1 MLRVKIVCTIGPS
14 STDPDILAQL
24 IDAGM
29 NVARIN
35 MSHGDHNFHA
45 RNIHAIREIAQERN
59 RPIAILVDLQGPK
72 LRVGEMQPGGVPLTA
87 GEELILTT
95 EDIIGVPGR
104 VPIQNKEVPS
114 SIEQGRLD
122 ARAQAAAESNER
134 ILLDD
139 GLLELEVLDATES
152 TVRTRV
158 IVGGTLEDR
167 KGMNLPQTRLTV
179 PSMTEKDRVDVDFAL
194 EHQADWIALSFVRT
208 AADIHALRKV
218 VQNRTPLGRATPII
232 SKIEKPEAV
241 ENIEEII
248 QASDGLMVARGD
260 LGIETSPEAVP
271 MIQKMIIARCIGT
284 DKPVITATQMLE
296 SMIRNPRPTRAE
308 ASDVANAVLD
318 GSDAIM
324 LSGETAAGVY
334 PVESVRTMAN
344 IAQEAERVRAVTQ
357 PHYRPSQQAVDG
369 FFGTS
374 ASGSG
379 QGNDSHSRAAPSV
392 AEAVSQ
398 ATVNTARNVGAAAI
412 IAPTARGATAKK
424 LARFRP
430 SVPIIAV
437 TPSHLVYRQLALY
450 WGVFPLMG
458 QRMNTIDEMLE
469 DAVRIA
475 LRAGFVQQGDVTV
488 VTGGVVG
495 GVPGETNLMTVRRI
509 ARVLMHGQGVG
520 NRRMSGRVVRLK
532 PGQDPQAQEIQRRMM
547 TTQDILVAEE
557 LNQVSMELVYHAG
570 GLITAESAPDSIAAL
585 AAVELGI
592 PAILQATGE
601 WDELIDGQTIVID
614 ARTGNVYEWDL

>member
-1 MLRVKIVCTIGPS
+1 MLRVKVVCTIGPT
-14 STDPDILAQL
+14 STDPDILAQM

-35 MSHGDHNFHA
+35 MSHGDHDFHA
-45 RNIHAIREIAQERN
+45 RNIHTIREIAQERN
-59 RPIAILVDLQGPK
+59 RPVAILVDLQGPK
-72 LRVGEMQPGGVPLTA
+72 LRVGQMQLGGVPLVS

-95 EDIIGVPGR
+95 EEIIGEPGR
-104 VPIQNKEVPS
+104 VPIQNKEVPA
-114 SIEQGRLD
+114 SIEAGRG
-122 ARAQAAAESNER
+122 ASESNASGETHER

-139 GLLELEVLDATES
+139 GLLELEVLDATET

-158 IVGGTLEDR
+158 VVGGILEDR
-167 KGMNLPQTRLTV
+167 KGMNLPQTKLTV

-208 AADIHALRKV
+208 ADDVHALRKV
-218 VQNRTPLGRATPII
+218 VQSRSPLGRATPII

-241 ENIEEII
+241 DNIEEII

-271 MIQKMIIARCIGT
+271 MIQKMIIARCIDT
-284 DKPVITATQMLE
+284 DKPVITATQMLD

-324 LSGETAAGVY
+324 LSGETAAGMY
-334 PVESVRTMAN
+334 PVESVQTMVN
-344 IAQEAERVRAVTQ
+344 ISKEAERVRRVTQ

-369 FFGTS
+369 FFGTE
-374 ASGSG
+374 AA
-379 QGNDSHSRAAPSV
+379 DSEQEQEPGFGDAPTV

-398 ATVNTARNVGAAAI
+398 ATVETAQNVGAAAI

-437 TPSHLVYRQLALY
+437 TPSHLVYRQLALF
-450 WGVFPLMG
+450 WGVYPLMG

-495 GVPGETNLMTVRRI
+495 GVPGATNLMTVRRI
-509 ARVLMHGQGVG
+509 AKVDERP
-520 NRRMSGRVVRLK
+520 RRRQPPYERPRCALETG
-532 PGQDPQAQEIQRRMM
+532 
-547 TTQDILVAEE
+547 
-557 LNQVSMELVYHAG
+557 AG
-570 GLITAESAPDSIAAL
+570 SP
-585 AAVELGI
+585 
-592 PAILQATGE
+592 
-601 WDELIDGQTIVID
+601 
-614 ARTGNVYEWDL
+614 

>member
-1 MLRVKIVCTIGPS
+1 MKRAAVAEHDRGMQMLRVKIVCTIGPAS
-14 STDPDILAQL
+14 KDPEILSQM

-29 NVARIN
+29 NVARLN
-35 MSHGDHNFHA
+35 MSHGDHEFHA
-45 RNIHAIREIAQERN
+45 RNIHTIREIAQARKQ
-59 RPIAILVDLQGPK
+59 PVAILVDLQGPK
-72 LRVGEMQPGGVPLTA
+72 LRVGRMQPGGVPLLS
-87 GEELILTT
+87 GDELILTT
-95 EDIIGVPGR
+95 EEIVGEPGH
-104 VPIQNKEVPS
+104 VPIQNHEVPG
-114 SIEQGRLD
+114 SIQMH
-122 ARAQAAAESNER
+122 ER

-139 GLLELEVLDATES
+139 GLLELEVIDATET

-158 IVGGTLEDR
+158 IVGGVLHDR
-167 KGMNLPQTRLTV
+167 KGINLPQTNLV
-179 PSMTEKDRVDVDFAL
+179 MPSMTEKDRVDVEFAL
-194 EHQADWIALSFVRT
+194 QQQADWIALSFVRT
-208 AADIHALRKV
+208 AADIHALRKE
-218 VQNRTPLGRATPII
+218 VQSRAPLGRATPII

-241 ENIEEII
+241 ANIEEII

-271 MIQKMIIARCIGT
+271 MIQKMIIARCIET
-284 DKPVITATQMLE
+284 DKPVITATQMLD

-324 LSGETAAGVY
+324 LSGETAAGSY
-334 PVESVRTMAN
+334 PVQSVQTMLN
-344 IAQEAERVRAVTQ
+344 IAREAERVRGFTQ

-369 FFGTS
+369 FFGSTPS
-374 ASGSG
+374 
-379 QGNDSHSRAAPSV
+379 DSELGEEHGLGKARSISD
-392 AEAVSQ
+392 AVSQ
-398 ATVNTARNVGAAAI
+398 ATVDTAKNVGAAAI
-412 IAPTARGATAKK
+412 IAPTARGSTAKK

-437 TPSHLVYRQLALY
+437 TPSHLVYRQLALF
-450 WGVFPLMG
+450 WGVYPLMG

-475 LRAGFVQQGDVTV
+475 LRAGFVEQGDVTV

-495 GVPGETNLMTVRRI
+495 GVPGATNLMTVRRI
-509 ARVLMHGQGVG
+509 AKVLMNGQGVG

-532 PGQDPQAQEIQRRMM
+532 PGQSHLDHHHLM

-557 LNQVSMELVYHAG
+557 LDQASTELVYQAG

-592 PAILQATGE
+592 PAILQASGD
-601 WDELIDGQTIVID
+601 WDELLDGQTIVID

>member
-14 STDPDILAQL
+14 STDPEILAQL

-35 MSHGDHNFHA
+35 MSHGDHDFHA
-45 RNIHAIREIAQERN
+45 RNIHTIREIAQERN
-59 RPIAILVDLQGPK
+59 RPVAILVDLQGPK

-87 GEELILTT
+87 GDELILTT
-95 EDIIGVPGR
+95 EEIIGEPGR
-104 VPIQNKEVPS
+104 VPIQNKEVPA
-114 SIEQGRLD
+114 SIERD
-122 ARAQAAAESNER
+122 RRESAERGMQKAHER

-139 GLLELEVLDATES
+139 GLLELEVIDATET
-152 TVRTRV
+152 TVRTQV
-158 IVGGTLEDR
+158 IVGGILEDR
-167 KGMNLPQTRLTV
+167 KGMNLPQTKLTV

-194 EHQADWIALSFVRT
+194 EHQADWIAISFVRT
-208 AADIHALRKV
+208 AGDIHALRKV
-218 VQNRTPLGRATPII
+218 VQSRAPLGRVTPII

-248 QASDGLMVARGD
+248 EASDGLMVARGD

-271 MIQKMIIARCIGT
+271 MIQKMIIARCIYT
-284 DKPVITATQMLE
+284 DKPVITATQMLD

-324 LSGETAAGVY
+324 LSGETAAGSY
-334 PVESVRTMAN
+334 PVQSVQTMAN
-344 IAQEAERVRAVTQ
+344 IAKEAERVGSVTQ

-369 FFGTS
+369 FFGTV
-374 ASGSG
+374 AHDPERGPAPGSG
-379 QGNDSHSRAAPSV
+379 EVPTV

-398 ATVNTARNVGAAAI
+398 ATVATAQNVDAAAI

-475 LRAGFVQQGDVTV
+475 LRAGFVHQGDVTV

-520 NRRMSGRVVRLK
+520 NRRMSGRVVRLR
-532 PGQDPQAQEIQRRMM
+532 PGQDPLQEDLQNRMM

-557 LNQVSMELVYHAG
+557 LNHVSMELVYHAG

-592 PAILQATGE
+592 PAILQAKGE
-601 WDELIDGQTIVID
+601 WDEIEDGQTIVID

>member
-1 MLRVKIVCTIGPS
+1 MLRVKVVCTIGPA
-14 STDPDILAQL
+14 STDPDILAQM

-35 MSHGDHNFHA
+35 MSHGDHEFHA
-45 RNIHAIREIAQERN
+45 RNIHTIREIAQERN
-59 RPIAILVDLQGPK
+59 RPVAILVDLQGPK
-72 LRVGEMQPGGVPLTA
+72 LRVGQMQSGGVPLVS

-95 EDIIGVPGR
+95 EEIIGEPGR
-104 VPIQNKEVPS
+104 VPIQNKEVPA
-114 SIEQGRLD
+114 SIEAGRE
-122 ARAQAAAESNER
+122 ASESKGSGEGHER

-139 GLLELEVLDATES
+139 GLLELEVIDATET

-158 IVGGTLEDR
+158 IVGGILEDR
-167 KGMNLPQTRLTV
+167 KGMNLPQTKLTV
-179 PSMTEKDRVDVDFAL
+179 PSMTEKDGVDVDFAL

-208 AADIHALRKV
+208 ADDVHALRKV
-218 VQNRTPLGRATPII
+218 VQSRSPLGRATPII

-271 MIQKMIIARCIGT
+271 MIQKMIISRCIDT
-284 DKPVITATQMLE
+284 DKPVITATQMLD

-334 PVESVRTMAN
+334 PVESVQTMVN
-344 IAQEAERVRAVTQ
+344 ISKEAERVRTVTQ

-369 FFGTS
+369 FFGTE
-374 ASGSG
+374 
-379 QGNDSHSRAAPSV
+379 GNEFEQHSDDHEALSV

-398 ATVNTARNVGAAAI
+398 ATVETAQNVGAAAI

-450 WGVFPLMG
+450 WGVYPLMG

-495 GVPGETNLMTVRRI
+495 GVPGATNLMTVRRI
-509 ARVLMHGQGVG
+509 ARVLMNGHGVG

-532 PGQDPQAQEIQRRMM
+532 PGQDPRDQQLQHRMM

-557 LNQVSMELVYHAG
+557 LDGVSTELVYHAG

-592 PAILQATGE
+592 PAILQATGD
-601 WDELIDGQTIVID
+601 WDELEDGQTIVID

>member
-1 MLRVKIVCTIGPS
+1 MLRVKIVCTIGPT
-14 STDPDILAQL
+14 STDPEVLAQL

-35 MSHGDHNFHA
+35 MSHGDHDFHA
-45 RNIHAIREIAQERN
+45 RNIHTIREIAQERN
-59 RPIAILVDLQGPK
+59 RPVAILVDLQGPK

-95 EDIIGVPGR
+95 EEIIGEPGR
-104 VPIQNKEVPS
+104 VPIQNKEVPA
-114 SIEQGRLD
+114 SIEEGR
-122 ARAQAAAESNER
+122 RESSMQSAGETQER

-139 GLLELEVLDATES
+139 GLLELEVIEATET

-158 IVGGTLEDR
+158 IVGGVLQDR
-167 KGMNLPQTRLTV
+167 KGMNLPQTKLTV

-208 AADIHALRKV
+208 AADVQALRKV
-218 VQNRTPLGRATPII
+218 VQSRAPLGRATPII

-324 LSGETAAGVY
+324 LSGETAAGNY
-334 PVESVRTMAN
+334 PVQTVQTMAN
-344 IAQEAERVRAVTQ
+344 IAKEAERVRSVTQ

-369 FFGTS
+369 FFGTVADS
-374 ASGSG
+374 SEQGTDKNSRGGAIGSRSCQPG
-379 QGNDSHSRAAPSV
+379 HGSDCGGRWRGGNYRA
-392 AEAVSQ
+392 
-398 ATVNTARNVGAAAI
+398 
-412 IAPTARGATAKK
+412 
-424 LARFRP
+424 
-430 SVPIIAV
+430 
-437 TPSHLVYRQLALY
+437 
-450 WGVFPLMG
+450 
-458 QRMNTIDEMLE
+458 
-469 DAVRIA
+469 
-475 LRAGFVQQGDVTV
+475 
-488 VTGGVVG
+488 
-495 GVPGETNLMTVRRI
+495 
-509 ARVLMHGQGVG
+509 HGQGGDGQKAGAVPPVG
-520 NRRMSGRVVRLK
+520 PHYRGDAQPPGLPPAGPLLGGISVDGPAHEHHRR
-532 PGQDPQAQEIQRRMM
+532 D
-547 TTQDILVAEE
+547 
-557 LNQVSMELVYHAG
+557 AG
-570 GLITAESAPDSIAAL
+570 GRGAYCTCAPDLSSRETL
-585 AAVELGI
+585 R
-592 PAILQATGE
+592 
-601 WDELIDGQTIVID
+601 W
-614 ARTGNVYEWDL
+614 

>member
-1 MLRVKIVCTIGPS
+1 
-14 STDPDILAQL
+14 
-24 IDAGM
+24 
-29 NVARIN
+29 
-35 MSHGDHNFHA
+35 
-45 RNIHAIREIAQERN
+45 
-59 RPIAILVDLQGPK
+59 
-72 LRVGEMQPGGVPLTA
+72 
-87 GEELILTT
+87 
-95 EDIIGVPGR
+95 
-104 VPIQNKEVPS
+104 
-114 SIEQGRLD
+114 
-122 ARAQAAAESNER
+122 
-134 ILLDD
+134 
-139 GLLELEVLDATES
+139 
-152 TVRTRV
+152 
-158 IVGGTLEDR
+158 
-167 KGMNLPQTRLTV
+167 
-179 PSMTEKDRVDVDFAL
+179 
-194 EHQADWIALSFVRT
+194 
-208 AADIHALRKV
+208 
-218 VQNRTPLGRATPII
+218 
-232 SKIEKPEAV
+232 
-241 ENIEEII
+241 
-248 QASDGLMVARGD
+248 
-260 LGIETSPEAVP
+260 

-324 LSGETAAGVY
+324 LSGETAAGNY
-334 PVESVRTMAN
+334 PVQSVQTMVN
-344 IAQEAERVRAVTQ
+344 IAKEAERVRSVTQ

-369 FFGTS
+369 FFGTT
-374 ASGSG
+374 AT
-379 QGNDSHSRAAPSV
+379 DSEQELQPGIGEVPTV

-398 ATVNTARNVGAAAI
+398 ATVDTAQNVGAAAI

-475 LRAGFVQQGDVTV
+475 LRAGFVEQGDVTV

-532 PGQDPQAQEIQRRMM
+532 PGQDLSDQELQHRMM

-557 LNQVSMELVYHAG
+557 LNQVSMDLVYHAG

-585 AAVELGI
+585 AGGGVRDSGGPAGNRKLG
-592 PAILQATGE
+592 
-601 WDELIDGQTIVID
+601 
-614 ARTGNVYEWDL
+614 RTG

>member
-1 MLRVKIVCTIGPS
+1 MLRVKVVCTIGPT
-14 STDPDILAQL
+14 STDPDILAQM

-35 MSHGDHNFHA
+35 MSHGDHDFHA
-45 RNIHAIREIAQERN
+45 RNIHTIREIAQERN
-59 RPIAILVDLQGPK
+59 RPVAILVDLQGPK
-72 LRVGEMQPGGVPLTA
+72 LRVGQMQSGGVPLVS

-95 EDIIGVPGR
+95 EEIIGEPGR
-104 VPIQNKEVPS
+104 VPIQNKEVPA
-114 SIEQGRLD
+114 SIEAGRG
-122 ARAQAAAESNER
+122 ASESNASGETHER

-139 GLLELEVLDATES
+139 GLLELEVLDATET

-158 IVGGTLEDR
+158 VVGGILEDR
-167 KGMNLPQTRLTV
+167 KGMNLPQTKLTV

-208 AADIHALRKV
+208 ADDVHALRKV
-218 VQNRTPLGRATPII
+218 VQSRSPLGRATPII

-241 ENIEEII
+241 DNIEEII

-271 MIQKMIIARCIGT
+271 MIQKMIIARCIDT
-284 DKPVITATQMLE
+284 DKPVITATQMLD

-324 LSGETAAGVY
+324 LSGETAAGMY
-334 PVESVRTMAN
+334 PVESVQTMVN
-344 IAQEAERVRAVTQ
+344 ISKEAERVRRVTQ

-369 FFGTS
+369 FFGTE
-374 ASGSG
+374 AA
-379 QGNDSHSRAAPSV
+379 DSEQEQEPGFGDAPTV

-398 ATVNTARNVGAAAI
+398 ATVETAQNVGAAAI

-437 TPSHLVYRQLALY
+437 TPSHLVYRQLALF
-450 WGVFPLMG
+450 WGVYPLMG

-495 GVPGETNLMTVRRI
+495 GVPGATNLMTVRRI
-509 ARVLMHGQGVG
+509 ARVLMNGQGVG

-532 PGQDPQAQEIQRRMM
+532 PGQDPHDQQLQHRMM

-557 LNQVSMELVYHAG
+557 LDGVSTELVYHAG

-592 PAILQATGE
+592 PAILQATGD
-601 WDELIDGQTIVID
+601 WDELEDGQTIVID

>member
-1 MLRVKIVCTIGPS
+1 MKRAAVAEQDRGMQMLRVKIVCTIGPAS
-14 STDPDILAQL
+14 KDPEILAQM

-35 MSHGDHNFHA
+35 MSHGDHEFHA
-45 RNIHAIREIAQERN
+45 RNIHTIREIAQARKQ
-59 RPIAILVDLQGPK
+59 PVAILVDLQGPK
-72 LRVGEMQPGGVPLTA
+72 LRVGRMQPGGVPLLA
-87 GEELILTT
+87 GDELILTT
-95 EDIIGVPGR
+95 EEIVGEPGR
-104 VPIQNKEVPS
+104 VPIQNHEVPG
-114 SIEQGRLD
+114 SIQMH
-122 ARAQAAAESNER
+122 ER

-139 GLLELEVLDATES
+139 GLLELEVIDATET
-152 TVRTRV
+152 TVRTQV
-158 IVGGTLEDR
+158 IVGGILHDR
-167 KGMNLPQTRLTV
+167 KGMNLPQTNLV
-179 PSMTEKDRVDVDFAL
+179 MPSMTEKDRGDVEFAL
-194 EHQADWIALSFVRT
+194 QHQADWIALSFVRT
-208 AADIHALRKV
+208 AADIHALRKE
-218 VQNRTPLGRATPII
+218 VQSRAPLGRATPII

-241 ENIEEII
+241 ENIEEIV

-271 MIQKMIIARCIGT
+271 MIQKMIIARCIET
-284 DKPVITATQMLE
+284 DKPVITATQMLD

-324 LSGETAAGVY
+324 LSGETAAGSY
-334 PVESVRTMAN
+334 PVQSVQTMLN
-344 IAQEAERVRAVTQ
+344 IAREAERVRGFTQ

-369 FFGTS
+369 FFGST
-374 ASGSG
+374 AA
-379 QGNDSHSRAAPSV
+379 DSELREEHGLGEARSISD
-392 AEAVSQ
+392 AVSQ
-398 ATVNTARNVGAAAI
+398 ATVDTAQNVGAAAI
-412 IAPTARGATAKK
+412 IAPTARGSTAKK

-437 TPSHLVYRQLALY
+437 TPSHLVYRQLALF
-450 WGVFPLMG
+450 WGVYPLMG

-475 LRAGFVQQGDVTV
+475 LRAGFVEQGDVTV

-495 GVPGETNLMTVRRI
+495 GVPGATNLMTVRRI
-509 ARVLMHGQGVG
+509 AKVLMNGQGVG

-532 PGQDPQAQEIQRRMM
+532 PGQSHLDHHHLM

-557 LNQVSMELVYHAG
+557 LDQASTELVYQAG

-592 PAILQATGE
+592 PAILQASGD
-601 WDELIDGQTIVID
+601 WDELVDGQTIVID

>member
-1 MLRVKIVCTIGPS
+1 MLRVKVVCTIGPT
-14 STDPDILAQL
+14 STDPEVLAQM

-35 MSHGDHNFHA
+35 MSHGDHEFHA
-45 RNIHAIREIAQERN
+45 RNIHTIREIAQERN
-59 RPIAILVDLQGPK
+59 RPVAILVDLQGPK
-72 LRVGEMQPGGVPLTA
+72 LRVGQMQSGGVPLVS

-95 EDIIGVPGR
+95 EEIIGEPGR
-104 VPIQNKEVPS
+104 IPIQNKEVPA
-114 SIEQGRLD
+114 SIEAGRG
-122 ARAQAAAESNER
+122 APESKAPGEGHER

-139 GLLELEVLDATES
+139 GLLELEVIDATET

-158 IVGGTLEDR
+158 IVGGILEDR
-167 KGMNLPQTRLTV
+167 KGMNLPQTKLTV
-179 PSMTEKDRVDVDFAL
+179 PSMTEKDGVDVDFAL

-208 AADIHALRKV
+208 ADDVHALRKV
-218 VQNRTPLGRATPII
+218 VQSRSPLGRATPII

-271 MIQKMIIARCIGT
+271 MIQKMIISRCIDT
-284 DKPVITATQMLE
+284 DKPVITATQMLD

-334 PVESVRTMAN
+334 PVESVQTMVN
-344 IAQEAERVRAVTQ
+344 ISKEAERVRTVTQ

-369 FFGTS
+369 FFGTE
-374 ASGSG
+374 
-379 QGNDSHSRAAPSV
+379 GNEFEQHSDDHEAISV

-398 ATVNTARNVGAAAI
+398 ATVETAQNVGAAAI

-450 WGVFPLMG
+450 WGVYPLMG

-495 GVPGETNLMTVRRI
+495 GVPGATNLMTVRRI
-509 ARVLMHGQGVG
+509 ARVLMNGQGVG

-532 PGQDPQAQEIQRRMM
+532 PGQDARDQQLQHRMM

-557 LNQVSMELVYHAG
+557 LDGVSTELVYHAG

-592 PAILQATGE
+592 PAILQATGD
-601 WDELIDGQTIVID
+601 WDELEDGQTIVID

>member
-1 MLRVKIVCTIGPS
+1 MLRVKIVCTIGPAS
-14 STDPDILAQL
+14 NDAEILARM

-35 MSHGDHNFHA
+35 MSHGDHEFHA
-45 RNIHAIREIAQERN
+45 RNIHTIREIAQARN
-59 RPIAILVDLQGPK
+59 RPVAILVDLQGPK
-72 LRVGEMQPGGVPLTA
+72 LRVGRMQAGGVPLSVD
-87 GEELILTT
+87 EELILTT
-95 EDIIGVPGR
+95 EDIIGEPGR
-104 VPIQNKEVPS
+104 VPIQNHEVPG
-114 SIEQGRLD
+114 SIQMH
-122 ARAQAAAESNER
+122 ER

-139 GLLELEVLDATES
+139 GLLELEVIDATET

-158 IVGGTLEDR
+158 IVGGILQDR
-167 KGMNLPQTRLTV
+167 KGMNLPQTNLVT
-179 PSMTEKDRVDVDFAL
+179 PSMTDKDQVDVDFAL
-194 EHQADWIALSFVRT
+194 RQQADWIALSFVRT
-208 AADIHALRKV
+208 AADVHALRKV
-218 VQNRTPLGRATPII
+218 VQGHAPMGRATPIV

-260 LGIETSPEAVP
+260 LGIETSPEEVP
-271 MIQKMIIARCIGT
+271 MIQKMIIARCIET

-324 LSGETAAGVY
+324 LSGETAAGSY
-334 PVESVRTMAN
+334 PLESVQTMVK
-344 IAQEAERVRAVTQ
+344 IAIEAERVGSVTQ
-357 PHYRPSQQAVDG
+357 PHYRPSQEAVDG
-369 FFGTS
+369 FFGSS
-374 ASGSG
+374 AAGS
-379 QGNDSHSRAAPSV
+379 APLDATGLSQALSV
-392 AEAVSQ
+392 ADAVSQ
-398 ATVNTARNVGAAAI
+398 ATVETAQNVGAAAI
-412 IAPTARGATAKK
+412 IAPTVRGATAKK

-437 TPSHLVYRQLALY
+437 TPNHLIYRQLALF
-450 WGVFPLMG
+450 WGVYPLMG

-475 LRAGFVQQGDVTV
+475 LQAGFVEQGDVTV

-495 GVPGETNLMTVRRI
+495 GVPGATNLMTVRRI
-509 ARVLMHGQGVG
+509 AKVLMNGQGVG

-532 PGQDPQAQEIQRRMM
+532 PGQSQLDHHRPM

-557 LNQVSMELVYHAG
+557 LDPASTELIYQAG
-570 GLITAESAPDSIAAL
+570 GLITAEGAPDSIAAL

-592 PAILQATGE
+592 PAILQASGD
-601 WDELIDGQTIVID
+601 WDELVDGQTIVID

>member
-1 MLRVKIVCTIGPS
+1 MLRVKIVCTIGPAS
-14 STDPDILAQL
+14 NDAEILARM

-35 MSHGDHNFHA
+35 MSHGDHEFHA
-45 RNIHAIREIAQERN
+45 RNIHTIREIAQACS
-59 RPIAILVDLQGPK
+59 RPVAILVDLQGPK
-72 LRVGEMQPGGVPLTA
+72 LRVGRMQAGGVPLSVD
-87 GEELILTT
+87 EELILTT
-95 EDIIGVPGR
+95 EDIIGEPGR
-104 VPIQNKEVPS
+104 VPIQNHEVPG
-114 SIEQGRLD
+114 SIQMH
-122 ARAQAAAESNER
+122 ER

-139 GLLELEVLDATES
+139 GLLELEVIDATET

-158 IVGGTLEDR
+158 IVGGILQDR
-167 KGMNLPQTRLTV
+167 KGMNLPQTNLVT
-179 PSMTEKDRVDVDFAL
+179 PSMTDKDQVDVDFAL
-194 EHQADWIALSFVRT
+194 RQQADWIALSFVRT
-208 AADIHALRKV
+208 AADVHALRTV
-218 VQNRTPLGRATPII
+218 VQGHAPMGRATPIV

-260 LGIETSPEAVP
+260 LGIETSPEEVP
-271 MIQKMIIARCIGT
+271 MIQKMIIARCIET

-324 LSGETAAGVY
+324 LSGETAAGSY
-334 PVESVRTMAN
+334 PLQSVQTMVK
-344 IAQEAERVRAVTQ
+344 IAIEAERVGSVTQ
-357 PHYRPSQQAVDG
+357 PHYRPSQEAVDG
-369 FFGTS
+369 FFGSS
-374 ASGSG
+374 AAGS
-379 QGNDSHSRAAPSV
+379 APLDATGLSQALSV
-392 AEAVSQ
+392 ADAVSQ
-398 ATVNTARNVGAAAI
+398 ATVETAQNVGAAAI
-412 IAPTARGATAKK
+412 IAPTVRGATAKK

-437 TPSHLVYRQLALY
+437 TPNHLVYRQLALF
-450 WGVFPLMG
+450 WGVYPLMG

-475 LRAGFVQQGDVTV
+475 LQAGFVEQGDVTV

-495 GVPGETNLMTVRRI
+495 GVPGATNLMTVRRI
-509 ARVLMHGQGVG
+509 AKVLMNGQGVG

-532 PGQDPQAQEIQRRMM
+532 PGQSQLDHHRLM

-557 LNQVSMELVYHAG
+557 LDPASTELIYQAG
-570 GLITAESAPDSIAAL
+570 GLITAEGAPDSIAAL

-592 PAILQATGE
+592 PAILQASGD
-601 WDELIDGQTIVID
+601 WDELVDGQTIVID

>member
-1 MLRVKIVCTIGPS
+1 MLRVKIVCTIGPAS
-14 STDPDILAQL
+14 NDAEILARM

-35 MSHGDHNFHA
+35 MSHGDHEFHA
-45 RNIHAIREIAQERN
+45 RNIHTIREIAQARN
-59 RPIAILVDLQGPK
+59 RPVAILVDLQGPK
-72 LRVGEMQPGGVPLTA
+72 LRVGRMQAGGVPLSVD
-87 GEELILTT
+87 EELILTT
-95 EDIIGVPGR
+95 EDIIGEPGR
-104 VPIQNKEVPS
+104 VPIQNHEVPG
-114 SIEQGRLD
+114 SIQMH
-122 ARAQAAAESNER
+122 ER

-139 GLLELEVLDATES
+139 GLLELEVIDATET

-158 IVGGTLEDR
+158 IVGGILQDR
-167 KGMNLPQTRLTV
+167 KGMNLPQTNLVT
-179 PSMTEKDRVDVDFAL
+179 PSMTDKDQVDVDFAL
-194 EHQADWIALSFVRT
+194 RQQADWIALSFVRT
-208 AADIHALRKV
+208 AADVHALRKV
-218 VQNRTPLGRATPII
+218 VQGHAPMGRATPIV

-260 LGIETSPEAVP
+260 LGIETSPEEVP
-271 MIQKMIIARCIGT
+271 MIQKMIIARCIET

-324 LSGETAAGVY
+324 LSGETAAGSY
-334 PVESVRTMAN
+334 PLESVQTMVK
-344 IAQEAERVRAVTQ
+344 IAIEAERVGSVTQ
-357 PHYRPSQQAVDG
+357 PHYRPSQEAVDG
-369 FFGTS
+369 FFGSS
-374 ASGSG
+374 AAGS
-379 QGNDSHSRAAPSV
+379 APLDATGLSQALSV
-392 AEAVSQ
+392 ADAVSQ
-398 ATVNTARNVGAAAI
+398 ATVETAQNVGAAAI
-412 IAPTARGATAKK
+412 IAPTVRGATAKK

-437 TPSHLVYRQLALY
+437 TPNHLVYRQLALF
-450 WGVFPLMG
+450 WGVYPLMG

-475 LRAGFVQQGDVTV
+475 LQAGFVEQGDVTV

-495 GVPGETNLMTVRRI
+495 GVPGATNLMTVRRI
-509 ARVLMHGQGVG
+509 AKVLMNGQGVG

-532 PGQDPQAQEIQRRMM
+532 PGQSQLDHHRLM

-557 LNQVSMELVYHAG
+557 LDPASTELIYQAG
-570 GLITAESAPDSIAAL
+570 GLITAEGAPDSIAAL

-592 PAILQATGE
+592 PAILQASGD
-601 WDELIDGQTIVID
+601 WDELVDGQTVVID

>member
-14 STDPDILAQL
+14 STDPEILAQL

-35 MSHGDHNFHA
+35 MSHGDHEFHA
-45 RNIHAIREIAQERN
+45 RNIHTIREIAQERN
-59 RPIAILVDLQGPK
+59 RPVAILVDLQGPK
-72 LRVGEMQPGGVPLTA
+72 LRVGEMQPGGVPLAA

-95 EDIIGVPGR
+95 DEIIGEPGR
-104 VPIQNKEVPS
+104 VPIQNQEVPASIVRDRLETAERGVDS
-114 SIEQGRLD
+114 SH
-122 ARAQAAAESNER
+122 ER

-139 GLLELEVLDATES
+139 GLLELEVIDATET

-158 IVGGTLEDR
+158 IVGGILEDR
-167 KGMNLPQTRLTV
+167 KGMNLPQTKLTV
-179 PSMTEKDRVDVDFAL
+179 PSMTEKDGVDVDFAL

-208 AADIHALRKV
+208 GADVQALRKV
-218 VQNRTPLGRATPII
+218 VQSRAPLGRVTPII

-248 QASDGLMVARGD
+248 EASDGLMVARGD

-271 MIQKMIIARCIGT
+271 MIQKMIIARCIDT
-284 DKPVITATQMLE
+284 DKPVITATQMLD

-324 LSGETAAGVY
+324 LSGETAAGSY
-334 PVESVRTMAN
+334 PVQSVQTMAN
-344 IAQEAERVRAVTQ
+344 IALEAERVRSVTQ
-357 PHYRPSQQAVDG
+357 PHYRPSQRAVDG

-374 ASGSG
+374 
-379 QGNDSHSRAAPSV
+379 NDDPDGEKNPGGETPSV

-398 ATVNTARNVGAAAI
+398 ATVATAQNVGAAAI

-424 LARFRP
+424 LARYRP

-475 LRAGFVQQGDVTV
+475 LSAGFVQQGDVTV

-520 NRRMSGRVVRLK
+520 NRRMSGRIVRLK
-532 PGQDPQAQEIQRRMM
+532 PGQDPLDQALQNRMM

-592 PAILQATGE
+592 PAILQAKGD
-601 WDELIDGQTIVID
+601 WNELEDGQTVVID

>member
-1 MLRVKIVCTIGPS
+1 MLRVKVVCTIGPT
-14 STDPDILAQL
+14 STDPDILAQM

-35 MSHGDHNFHA
+35 MSHGDHDFHA
-45 RNIHAIREIAQERN
+45 RNIHTIREIAQERN
-59 RPIAILVDLQGPK
+59 RPVAILVDLQGPK
-72 LRVGEMQPGGVPLTA
+72 LRVGQMQSGGVPLVS

-95 EDIIGVPGR
+95 EEIIGEPGR
-104 VPIQNKEVPS
+104 VPIQNKEVPA
-114 SIEQGRLD
+114 SIEAGRG
-122 ARAQAAAESNER
+122 ATESNASGESHER

-139 GLLELEVLDATES
+139 GLLELEVLDATET

-158 IVGGTLEDR
+158 VVGGILEDR
-167 KGMNLPQTRLTV
+167 KGMNLPQTKLTV

-208 AADIHALRKV
+208 ADDVHALRKV
-218 VQNRTPLGRATPII
+218 VQSRSPLGRATPII

-241 ENIEEII
+241 DNIEEII

-271 MIQKMIIARCIGT
+271 MIQKMIIARCIDT
-284 DKPVITATQMLE
+284 DKPVITATQMLD

-324 LSGETAAGVY
+324 LSGETAAGMY
-334 PVESVRTMAN
+334 PVESVQTMVN
-344 IAQEAERVRAVTQ
+344 ISKEAERVRRVTQ

-369 FFGTS
+369 FFGTE
-374 ASGSG
+374 AA
-379 QGNDSHSRAAPSV
+379 DSELEQEPGFGDAPTV

-398 ATVNTARNVGAAAI
+398 ATVETAQNVGAAAI

-437 TPSHLVYRQLALY
+437 TPSHLVYRQLALF
-450 WGVFPLMG
+450 WGVYPLMG

-495 GVPGETNLMTVRRI
+495 GVPGATNLMTVRRI
-509 ARVLMHGQGVG
+509 AKVLMNGQGVG

-532 PGQDPQAQEIQRRMM
+532 PGQDPHDQQLQHRMM

-557 LNQVSMELVYHAG
+557 LDGVSTELVYHAG

-592 PAILQATGE
+592 PAILQATGD
-601 WDELIDGQTIVID
+601 WDELEDGQTIVID

>member
-1 MLRVKIVCTIGPS
+1 MLRVKIVCTIGPAS
-14 STDPDILAQL
+14 NDAEILARM

-35 MSHGDHNFHA
+35 MSHGDHEFHA
-45 RNIHAIREIAQERN
+45 RNIHTIREIAQARN
-59 RPIAILVDLQGPK
+59 RPVAILVDLQGPK
-72 LRVGEMQPGGVPLTA
+72 LRVGRMQAGGVPLSVD
-87 GEELILTT
+87 EELILTT
-95 EDIIGVPGR
+95 EDIIGEPGR
-104 VPIQNKEVPS
+104 VPIQNHEVPG
-114 SIEQGRLD
+114 SIQMH
-122 ARAQAAAESNER
+122 ER

-139 GLLELEVLDATES
+139 GLLELEVIDATET

-158 IVGGTLEDR
+158 IVGGILQDR
-167 KGMNLPQTRLTV
+167 KGMNLPQTNLVT
-179 PSMTEKDRVDVDFAL
+179 PSMTDKDQVDVDFAL
-194 EHQADWIALSFVRT
+194 RQQADWIALSFVRT
-208 AADIHALRKV
+208 AADVHALRKV
-218 VQNRTPLGRATPII
+218 VQGHAPMGRATPIV

-260 LGIETSPEAVP
+260 LGIETSPEEVP
-271 MIQKMIIARCIGT
+271 MIQKMIIARCIET

-324 LSGETAAGVY
+324 LSGETAAGSY
-334 PVESVRTMAN
+334 PLESVQTMVK
-344 IAQEAERVRAVTQ
+344 IAIEAERVGSVTQ
-357 PHYRPSQQAVDG
+357 PHYRPSQEAVDG
-369 FFGTS
+369 FFGSS
-374 ASGSG
+374 AAGS
-379 QGNDSHSRAAPSV
+379 APLDATGLSQALSV
-392 AEAVSQ
+392 ADAVSQ
-398 ATVNTARNVGAAAI
+398 ATVETAQNVGAAAI
-412 IAPTARGATAKK
+412 IAPTVRGATAKK

-437 TPSHLVYRQLALY
+437 TPNHLVYRQLALF
-450 WGVFPLMG
+450 WGVYPLMG

-475 LRAGFVQQGDVTV
+475 LQAGFVEQGDVTV

-495 GVPGETNLMTVRRI
+495 GVPGATNLMTVRRI
-509 ARVLMHGQGVG
+509 AKVLMNGQGVG

-532 PGQDPQAQEIQRRMM
+532 PGQSQLDHHRPM

-557 LNQVSMELVYHAG
+557 LDPASTELIYQAG
-570 GLITAESAPDSIAAL
+570 GLITAEGAPDSIAAL

-592 PAILQATGE
+592 PAILQASGD
-601 WDELIDGQTIVID
+601 WDELVDGQTIVID